1 MATPNNTISPGLH
14 PPGQQLNANEEEE
27 EMCFVVPKQTKREP
41 VSPGWTSFRHTTYS
55 AREAAKR
62 RRLGAGAR
70 TVPGHHHV
78 EIDAEIGRRT
88 P

>member
-41 VSPGWTSFRHTTYS
+41 VLVIKKQDSVGQYTLALWRPTMRSP
-55 AREAAKR
+55 
-62 RRLGAGAR
+62 
-70 TVPGHHHV
+70 
-78 EIDAEIGRRT
+78 I
-88 P
+88 